1 MDGKLKGLEMLNEN
15 YFERLNEIQKEK
27 VIEKV
32 NEILGTQPP
41 KEYDLSREEL
51 IEATAKSMYKLLL
64 G

>member
-1 MDGKLKGLEMLNEN
+1 MLNEN